1 MTSTTSER
9 QTYVLRLAD
18 THLLLGQR
26 LAEWIGHAPAL
37 EEELAIANLS
47 LDCLGQARALL
58 TYAGELEGAGRDAD
72 ALAFLREPEAYCHIN
87 LAEQDNGDFATTI
100 VRQVLVDAWRLVL
113 LEALES
119 SSDERLAGIAADALI
134 EARYHWRFSRG
145 WLVRLGDGT
154 RESQTRTTAAVTK
167 LWKFTRELFAADAI
181 DQAMAA
187 AGIGPDLAALRAD
200 WDALIDAALA
210 EARLQRPGQSDYR
223 WFGKRGEHTE
233 LLGPLLAEMQFLQRT
248 YPGARW

>member
-9 QTYVLRLAD
+9 QAYVLRLAD

-47 LDCLGQARALL
+47 LDFLGQARALL
-58 TYAGELEGAGRDAD
+58 SYAAELEGAGRDAD
-72 ALAFLREPEAYCHIN
+72 ALAFLREPEDFRHIN

-113 LEALES
+113 LEALQS
-119 SSDERLAGIAADALI
+119 SSDPRLAGIAAAALI
-134 EARYHWRFSRG
+134 EARYHWRFGRG

-154 RESQTRTTAAVTK
+154 RESQARTGAALTK
-167 LWKFTRELFAADAI
+167 LWKYTRELFETDAI

-187 AGIGPDLAALRAD
+187 AGIGPDLAALRPA
-200 WDALIDAALA
+200 WDVLIDSALT
-210 EARLQRPGQSDYR
+210 EACLERPAQSDYR

-233 LLGPLLAEMQFLQRT
+233 LLGPLLAEMQYLQRT